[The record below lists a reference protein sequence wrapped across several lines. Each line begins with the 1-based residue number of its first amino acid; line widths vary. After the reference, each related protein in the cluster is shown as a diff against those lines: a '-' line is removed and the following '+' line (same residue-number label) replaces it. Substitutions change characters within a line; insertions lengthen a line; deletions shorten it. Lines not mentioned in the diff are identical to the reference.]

1 MHFVFGSYNLHP
13 DRAEVTGPA
22 GPVRMEPKA
31 YAVLR
36 HLVENHDRVVS
47 REELIEVVWA
57 GRFISDTAVS
67 TALKFARKA
76 VGDDGERQQMIRTLH
91 GLGHRFVAPVQ
102 RRVDATTLVQPEK
115 VEPDRAERRPTI
127 AVLPFAQGAGEAV
140 QIGDGLSDE
149 IIASLSR
156 LRWLRVI
163 ARESSFRFRQE
174 GVDLAGIRR
183 VLGAGYALTGRAEL
197 TGNRLALTVTLIDT
211 GSGSVVWADRFSPH
225 LDDLHTARQDIVD
238 AVVGALDLQIPQ
250 AEATAARGKPTE
262 ALDAWGAYHL
272 GMSHLHRYNAH
283 DNAIASTLLERATT
297 LDPGFAVAY
306 AARAFARFQ
315 DGVQWFA
322 PDRAKAQDDVRRL
335 AERAHELDPLDPFS
349 TMMMGR
355 WHWMAGRPDDGLDW
369 YESAITLSP
378 SYSKGHYTRG
388 MIDAFAGRS
397 ERARAGLDMAL
408 RLSPLDPMMGP
419 MLTARAISHLAEGEY
434 ATARDWVLKAARYA
448 PTHADLLC
456 MAAATCEL
464 AGDHALARQFAE
476 TLRSVV
482 PDITVTMYL
491 QSLPMSSVDLHAKIR
506 EAMRHLG
513 IPVAG

>member
-1 MHFVFGSYNLHP
+1 MHFVFGSYALHP

-47 REELIEVVWA
+47 REELIEAVWG
-57 GRFISDTAVS
+57 GRFISDAAVAS
-67 TALKFARKA
+67 AVKFARKA
-76 VGDDGERQQMIRTLH
+76 VGDDGERQEMIRTLH
-91 GLGHRFVAPVQ
+91 GLGHRFVAPV
-102 RRVDATTLVQPEK
+102 RRLVDATTIVQPE
-115 VEPDRAERRPTI
+115 EPAQGPSERRPTV
-127 AVLPFAQGAGEAV
+127 AVLPFAQGAGEGM

-174 GVDLAGIRR
+174 GVDLEGIRR
-183 VLGAGYALTGRAEL
+183 VLGAGYALSGRIERA
-197 TGNRLALTVTLIDT
+197 GARLALSVTLIDT
-211 GSGSVVWADRFSPH
+211 ASGAVVWADRFTP
-225 LDDLHTARQDIVD
+225 LEDDLHLARQEIVD

-250 AEATAARGKPTE
+250 AEAMAARGKPTE
-262 ALDAWGAYHL
+262 ALDAWGAFHL
-272 GMSHLHRYNAH
+272 GISHLHRYNAH
-283 DNAIASTLLERATT
+283 DNAIAKTLLERATT

-322 PDRAKAQDDVRRL
+322 NDRAKAQEDVRRL
-335 AERAHELDPLDPFS
+335 AERAYELDPLDPFAN
-349 TMMMGR
+349 MIMGR
-355 WHWMAGRPDDGLDW
+355 WHWMAGSPDDGLVW
-369 YESAITLSP
+369 YDRAIQLSP

-397 ERARAGLDMAL
+397 ERARAGVDMAL
-408 RLSPLDPMMGP
+408 RLSPLDPMIGP
-419 MLTARAISHLAEGEY
+419 MLTARAISFMAEGDF
-434 ATARDWVLKAARYA
+434 AAARDWALKAARHS
-448 PTHADLLC
+448 PTHSNLLC
-456 MAAATCEL
+456 MAAAACEL
-464 AGDHALARQFAE
+464 AGDHAQARQFAE
-476 TLRSVV
+476 TLHNLV
-482 PDITVTMYL
+482 PGLTVSMYL
-491 QSLPMSSVDLHAKIR
+491 QSVPMPGTDVHAKIR
-506 EAMRHLG
+506 GALRRVG